1 MLIEELYKIFLGT
14 KGITTDTRNI
24 VQNGMFFALKG
35 ENFDGNMY
43 VDKAFEAGAA
53 YAVVDNPESV
63 INSKTILVDNTLLAL
78 QQLATHHRKTLGIPV
93 ISITGTNGKTTTKE
107 LVREVLCK
115 KYNVAATKG
124 NLNNHI
130 GVPLTILS
138 FTNKTEIG
146 IVEMG
151 ANHIGEI
158 AELCNIGKPDYGLI
172 TNIGTAHIEGFG
184 SYKGVIKAKT
194 EMYQYIGSTNGKAFV
209 NSADNVLM
217 EYADRY
223 SLNKII
229 YPECMPDSSDG
240 NILLN
245 VKWNEYTLSTN
256 LVGAYNTDNIRAAIA
271 VGTELGV
278 SDDDI
283 RSAIEGY
290 VPNNN
295 RSQMLIKGNKKIVI
309 DAYNANPSS
318 MNVAIDNIEHMNT
331 NNRVLILGDMLE
343 LGNVSEIEHNR
354 IVEKTDKSVFT
365 KVYLVGDEFKK
376 CSVKYSDNVKLQFF
390 DTVDQLSDSDR
401 FTLPENCTILI
412 KGSRGIKLEKILDKI
427 D

>member
-1 MLIEELYKIFLGT
+1 MLIEELYKIFLST

-78 QQLATHHRKTLGIPV
+78 QQLATHHRKTLDIPV

-138 FTNKTEIG
+138 FTDKTEVG

-158 AELCNIGKPDYGLI
+158 AELCNIGRPNYGLI

-184 SYKGVIKAKT
+184 SYEGVIKAKT

-209 NSADNVLM
+209 NSADTVLM

-223 SLNKII
+223 NLNKLL
-229 YPECMPDSSDG
+229 YPECVPDTSG
-240 NILLN
+240 NNILLK
-245 VKWNEYTLSTN
+245 VKWDAYTLSTN
-256 LVGAYNTDNIRAAIA
+256 LVGAYNTDNIKAAIA
-271 VGTELGV
+271 VGAEFGV

-283 RSAIEGY
+283 KSAIEGY

-295 RSQMLIKGNKKIVI
+295 RSQMLIKGDKKIII

-318 MNVAIDNIEHMNT
+318 MNVAIDNIEQMNT
-331 NNRVLILGDMLE
+331 SNRVLILGDMLE
-343 LGNVSEIEHNR
+343 LGDVSETEHYR

-376 CSVKYSDNVKLQFF
+376 CSAKYSDNVKLQFF
-390 DTVDQLSDSDR
+390 DTVDLLSDSDS